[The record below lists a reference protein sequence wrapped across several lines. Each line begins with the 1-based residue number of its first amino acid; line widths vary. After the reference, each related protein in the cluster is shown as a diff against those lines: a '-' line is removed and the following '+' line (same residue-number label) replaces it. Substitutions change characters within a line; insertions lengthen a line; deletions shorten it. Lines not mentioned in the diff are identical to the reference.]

1 MCACMSASGNLDM
14 CEEWYGSWRDKR
26 HGFLLRKLEK
36 HRLSLT
42 LPLLEAVKCPVRL
55 ELEVRMSPQFSGGWS
70 VVGIPIAPD
79 NQSEGEIKST
89 LSELTLRNT
98 SFGNHQRA
106 VRV

>member
-1 MCACMSASGNLDM
+1 MSASGNLNM
-14 CEEWYGSWRDKR
+14 CEEWYGAWRNKR
-26 HGFLLRKLEK
+26 REFRLRKLEK
-36 HRLSLT
+36 HRLSLI

-70 VVGIPIAPD
+70 FVGIPIVPD
-79 NQSEGEIKST
+79 NQSEGEIEST
-89 LSELTLRNT
+89 LSELTLQNT